1 MRTAGVLLHITSLYD
16 RYGIGSLGKAAKE
29 FIDFLK
35 SAGFSFW
42 QMLPVGPT
50 GFGDSPY
57 QSFSAFA
64 GNPNLIDIESLME
77 DGLAD
82 ESDPDLAKLI
92 NREFDNYEMLFSI
105 KSKVLHRA
113 FLKFLGKTPE
123 DYSSFCADNAYWL
136 DDYALYM
143 RIKYSRSMNMWTL
156 WEDSLRRREPAALEE
171 VKRTDN
177 DNPNAEYSIGFWKF
191 CQFIFYKQFTEIKK
205 YAAKNRIKLVGDM
218 PIYVSMD
225 SSDIWANPKLFELDE
240 DLRPANVA
248 GCPPDDF
255 AKTGQLWGN
264 PVYDWGEHLR
274 TGYTWWI
281 SRILSAGKLFDMVR
295 IDHFRGF
302 ESFYAIPAGNET
314 AEEGV
319 WKNGPGSHMFEVIR
333 SYAEE
338 NKITLPDFIAE
349 NLGFL
354 TPHVHEMLD
363 SVGYP
368 GMNVLEFGF
377 GGDDSIYLPHNFIAN
392 SVSYIGTHDNDT
404 ALGWYSSQNKKTKKR
419 IKRYIHKSGDETIS
433 EALIRVLAASPSDLV
448 IFQMQDLLGLG
459 SEARMNTPSTVGGT
473 NWLWQMKGP
482 GYPQKLAPAVHKL
495 LARYFRLP
503 PVSKS
508 TVKIIKKIVKAVK
521 SEE

>member
-1 MRTAGVLLHITSLYD
+1 MRQAGVLLHITSLYD
-16 RYGIGSLGKAAKE
+16 NYGIGSLGKAATD

-35 SAGFSFW
+35 SAGISVW

-57 QSFSAFA
+57 QSYSAFA
-64 GNPNLIDIESLME
+64 GNPNIIDLEKLID
-77 DGLAD
+77 DGLVSA
-82 ESDPDLAKLI
+82 SDPDLTKLS
-92 NREFDNYEMLFSI
+92 NREFTNYDNLFAI

-113 FLKFLGKTPE
+113 YLKFIEEVPD
-123 DYSSFCADNAYWL
+123 DYENFCKGEAFWL

-143 RIKYSRSMNMWTL
+143 NIKYSHGMKMWTM
-156 WEDSLRRREPAALEE
+156 WEDNLRKRDPEAIAE
-171 VKRTDN
+171 VIKADSE
-177 DNPNAEYSIGFWKF
+177 NPTAEYSIGFWKF
-191 CQFIFYKQFTEIKK
+191 CQYIFFLQFAEMKR

-225 SSDIWANPKLFELDE
+225 SSDIWANPALFELDE
-240 DLRPANVA
+240 DLRPINVA

-274 TGYTWWI
+274 TGYKWWI
-281 SRILSAGKLFDMVR
+281 SRIISAGKFFDTIR

-302 ESFYAIPAGNET
+302 ESFYAIPAGNDT
-314 AEEGV
+314 AEEGT
-319 WKNGPGSHMFEVIR
+319 WKNGPGAKLFEVIEK
-333 SYAEE
+333 YASD
-338 NKITLPDFIAE
+338 NGVKIPSFIAE

-354 TPHVHEMLD
+354 TPHVQEMLAA
-363 SVGYP
+363 VGYP

-404 ALGWYSSQNKKTKKR
+404 ALGWYSSQSKKTKKR
-419 IKRYIHKSGDETIS
+419 VKRYIHKSDDETVS

-448 IFQMQDLLGLG
+448 VFQMQDLLGLG

-473 NWLWQMKGP
+473 NWLWQMSKP
-482 GYPQKLAPAVHKL
+482 GSPQKIAPAIHKL
-495 LARYFRLP
+495 LGRYFRLP
-503 PVSKS
+503 PVTKS
-508 TVKIIKKIVKAVK
+508 TVKIIKKIVK
-521 SEE
+521 EEIK